1 MEGGT
6 LVSIDLA
13 GAVWRKSTRTQ
24 GNGACVEVAF
34 PDADWRTNSRSQ
46 GNGACVQVALTP
58 AVAGIRDSKQPD
70 GGVVLTT
77 FPAWDAFRRAVQRA
91 ELDLP

>member
-13 GAVWRKSTRTQ
+13 GAVWRKSTR
-24 GNGACVEVAF
+24 
-34 PDADWRTNSRSQ
+34 SQ

-58 AVAGIRDSKQPD
+58 SIAGIRDSKQLD
-70 GGVVLTT
+70 GGVVMTT
-77 FPAWDAFRRAVQRA
+77 FAAWDAFRRAVQRA